1 MKIKALLNA
10 YYLLG
15 TIILAFSISM
25 ILSFNNIRKYEQLA
39 QSEITDTVWIVAQ
52 AELELVRFLYTLDL
66 YMYADPPAVD
76 KEDVI
81 ERMELFWSRL
91 PMFLEGREG
100 RRLSTIGNTRETAQ
114 SAMRVLNRL
123 EPALVGLQRAD
134 RETYNEIRSEL
145 HGLLAPLKRTLV
157 DAQQWQEAATGI
169 RGEQLDRVYVELIV
183 ASVGILLSGGC
194 LIMLLLHETR
204 QTRRARASE
213 KRALTRLSDAIESFA
228 DGFTL
233 FDRDGRL
240 VMCNEQYKQMHA
252 AVADKLKPGITLES
266 IIRTYV
272 ENGLVPDAVGQ
283 EEEWIQQRITRHRQ
297 PAKDFEIRFR
307 DGRWFRISERRTSDG
322 GCVSIHSDISAL
334 KRRQEDLKSQQREA
348 DNANKAKTDFLL
360 TMSHELRTP
369 LNAIM
374 GFSEVM
380 KQQMRGPLG
389 DESYVDYANDIYES
403 ARHLLAVINNIL
415 DISRIEAGRLE
426 LDEQAVTIGNE
437 VSKALRLFRD
447 EARVADIELTASIEK
462 DLPLLLGDPHKIQQ
476 IAINLVGNAIR
487 YMPGDGRVA
496 VDARRGSDGG
506 IILSVKDDGAGM
518 SADDLERV
526 ISPFVRLS
534 NPMVRQHD
542 GTGLGLP
549 LVKALVELHGGT
561 FELESTPGTGTI
573 ATAQFPKTRVL
584 SSEPSFAEDRPA
596 GLA

>member
-1 MKIKALLNA
+1 MKIKALLNI

-15 TIILAFSISM
+15 AIILAFSISM

-39 QSEITDTVWIVAQ
+39 QSEITDTAWIVAQ

-66 YMYADPPAVD
+66 YMYADPPVVD

-81 ERMELFWSRL
+81 ERMELFWSHL

-114 SAMRVLNRL
+114 SAMSVLSRL
-123 EPALVGLQRAD
+123 EPALAD
-134 RETYNEIRSEL
+134 LRRTDRKTYVNIRSEL

-169 RGEQLDRVYVELIV
+169 RARKLDRVYVELIV
-183 ASVGILLSGGC
+183 ASVGILLSAGC
-194 LIMLLLHETR
+194 LIMLLLHEIR
-204 QTRRARASE
+204 QTRRAQASE
-213 KRALTRLSDAIESFA
+213 KRALSSLSDAIECFA

-233 FDRDGRL
+233 FDKDGRL
-240 VMCNEQYKQMHA
+240 IMCNEQYKRMRPMI
-252 AVADKLKPGITLES
+252 ADRLKPGITLET

-272 ENGLVPDAVGQ
+272 ENGQIPDAAG
-283 EEEWIQQRITRHRQ
+283 EEEQWIQQRIAKHRQ

-334 KRRQEDLKSQQREA
+334 KRRQEDLKSRQREA

-380 KQQMRGPLG
+380 KQEMRGPLG

-426 LDEQAVTIGNE
+426 LDEQAVAIGSE
-437 VSKALRLFRD
+437 ASKALRLLRD
-447 EARVADIELTASIEK
+447 EARVADIGLAANIEK

-476 IAINLVGNAIR
+476 IVINLVGNAIR
-487 YMPGDGRVA
+487 YMPGGGMVNI
-496 VDARRGSDGG
+496 DAQCSPDGG
-506 IILSVKDDGAGM
+506 IILSVRDDGAGM

-561 FELESTPGTGTI
+561 FDLESTPGAGTI
-573 ATAQFPKTRVL
+573 ATARFPKTRVL
-584 SSEPSFAEDRPA
+584 NSEPSRSA